1 MTDKTNRTNGRT
13 SSSRPRQG
21 GSTPRSGNNTSGQAR
36 RTQARTPSSTS
47 SNRTS
52 HSSNQKPNAPKK
64 KKKKRSLFWKII
76 KIQLLILFIAF
87 LAVLGLFYVKYGKGM
102 FAMADEAK
110 ELVEQSSKS
119 TFKATETSLVYD
131 KDGKLIK
138 TIKGDKEVYYLEY
151 KDIPKAFVDAM
162 VSIEDKK
169 FYKHSGIDVKA
180 NIRAAVGVLFHKS
193 YGGGSTITQQL
204 SRNVFLTTMFSY
216 ERKFKEIFISLALE
230 KKYTKDEIME
240 FYLNNI
246 YFANGYYGIQ
256 AASKGYFHK
265 DVSKLSLSQVATLCA
280 IPNSPTMYDPREHLE
295 NTLVRRDRILQNM
308 LEDGKISQSEYQKA
322 IREKIKIKN
331 KKTTIHNY
339 VETFIYD
346 SATKA
351 LMKQEGFKFRYRF
364 KTKEE
369 RETYL
374 EGYNEIYDQCQK
386 KLKTAGYRIYTSI
399 DMEKQQLLQKAVNNG
414 LAGFTEKDENGIYAM
429 QSGAVSIDNETG
441 RVIAIVG
448 GREQENVSGYTL
460 NRGFQAYRQPGS
472 TIKPVVVYTPAFEK
486 LGYNPD
492 SIVSDEPIKDG
503 PKNTGDSYWG
513 KISLRQAVEKSKNV
527 VAWRVYEELTPETGM
542 AYLKDMRF
550 SRLMPEDFHNMSTCL
565 GGFHT
570 GVSVLEMAS
579 AFATIEN
586 DGVYREPTCIVKILD
601 SNGETI
607 VRDRI
612 ETKLVYS
619 GNAARMMTNVLEGV
633 FKSGGTAAS
642 IGGVYNMDSAGK
654 TGTTNDNKDGWFCGY
669 TPYYTTAV
677 WVGYDRPRS
686 IDGLW
691 GSSYPARIWK
701 EYMNEI
707 HHGLNRKDFPSY
719 VSNGVKNMVEP
730 DRDDDDRYSYKK
742 STSAKKEETT
752 NKKEENTTEEATTE
766 EVSTEAPVTEAP
778 PVTETPPATEAPPT
792 TEAPP
797 ATEAPPTTEAPP
809 ATEAPAPE
817 PEPLPEVEE
826 SVSQPAGDEG
836 NSN

>member
-1 MTDKTNRTNGRT
+1 MTDKTKGTSRSTKSRTVGSNRNSGERSSGQTKQVRSRTT
-13 SSSRPRQG
+13 SSS
-21 GSTPRSGNNTSGQAR
+21 SS
-36 RTQARTPSSTS
+36 RTPKSSKQT
-47 SNRTS
+47 
-52 HSSNQKPNAPKK
+52 PDPKK
-64 KKKKRSLFWKII
+64 KKKKKGSLFWRII
-76 KIQLLILFIAF
+76 KIQLLILLVA
-87 LAVLGLFYVKYGKGM
+87 LVAVFGLFYMKYGKDM
-102 FAMADEAK
+102 FAMSKEAK
-110 ELVEQSSKS
+110 ELVEQSNRN

-138 TIKGDKEVYYLEY
+138 TIKGEKEVYYLEY
-151 KDIPKAFVDAM
+151 QDIPQTFVDAM
-162 VSIEDKK
+162 ISIEDKK
-169 FYKHSGIDVKA
+169 FYEHKGIDVKA

-216 ERKFKEIFISLALE
+216 ERKFKEIFISLELE
-230 KKYTKDEIME
+230 KKYSKNDIME

-256 AASKGYFHK
+256 AASKGYFQK
-265 DVSKLSLSQVATLCA
+265 SVDKLSLSQIATLCA
-280 IPNSPTMYDPREHLE
+280 IPNSPTMYNPREHLD
-295 NTLVRRDRILQNM
+295 NTLVRRDRILKNM
-308 LEDGKISQSEYQKA
+308 LEDGKITQVEYEKA
-322 IREKIKIKN
+322 VTEKIVIKES
-331 KKTTIHNY
+331 KTTIHNY

-351 LMKQEGFKFRYRF
+351 LMKQEGFKFRYQF
-364 KTKEE
+364 KTKSE
-369 RETYL
+369 RDNYMES
-374 EGYNEIYDQCQK
+374 YNEVYEQCQK
-386 KLKTAGYRIYTSI
+386 QLKTAGYRIYTSI
-399 DMEKQQLLQKAVNNG
+399 DMEKQAQLQQAVDNG

-542 AYLKDMRF
+542 AYLKDMKF

-707 HHGLNRKDFPSY
+707 HDGLNRKEFPDY

-730 DRDDDDRYSYKK
+730 DRTESNSYRKEP
-742 STSAKKEETT
+742 STRKEVATE
-752 NKKEENTTEEATTE
+752 NKEDIEAPTTE
-766 EVSTEAPVTEAP
+766 EVSTEELTNEVATTEEVVTEAP
-778 PVTETPPATEAPPT
+778 TTEEVATEIPT
-792 TEAPP
+792 TEAP
-797 ATEAPPTTEAPP
+797 TTQ
-809 ATEAPAPE
+809 APAPE

-826 SVSQPAGDEG
+826 TPGTETPA
-836 NSN
+836 N